1 MTSDDEWEG
10 GITIPPKNDDVIYEQ
25 PLILFYGVSPCYFVS
40 PCYGVSS
47 CCAHR
52 LCYGVSGVMVL
63 AHVMVLA
70 DVIVLIYIWLD
81 DYLTVESHCIFSNKT
96 YHHVETLQCL
106 K

>member
-1 MTSDDEWEG
+1 MVSAR
-10 GITIPPKNDDVIYEQ
+10 VILLVHVMVLARVV
-25 PLILFYGVSPCYFVS
+25 LIDC
-40 PCYGVSS
+40 
-47 CCAHR
+47 
-52 LCYGVSGVMVL
+52 VMVL